1 VFNGGGRLV
10 AACNGDENGANN
22 TSVPL
27 RRRTMTVT
35 ETAEVDITQ
44 IRAEL
49 HRLIDRLPEREA
61 FDALDHMR
69 WLLSDEDELT
79 EEEWEAVREGEA
91 EIARGE
97 YVTLEEI
104 GRQTTS

>member
-1 VFNGGGRLV
+1 MTATQTADIDV
-10 AACNGDENGANN
+10 AKVKE
-22 TSVPL
+22 
-27 RRRTMTVT
+27 
-35 ETAEVDITQ
+35 
-44 IRAEL
+44 EL
-49 HRLIDRLPEREA
+49 HRLVDEMSDREA
-61 FDALDHMR
+61 LDALDHVR

-104 GRQTTS
+104 ELQTSP